1 VLVPVE
7 IDNFDFEAPVTA
19 AESHW
24 WDIDRNNKLSDDERD
39 EDGDGLSN
47 YDEAHGQAQPS
58 FWAGC
63 YDREKPYPVAYA
75 GTSLVDGDTDGDG
88 VLDGADDQ
96 DHDDLP
102 NLMELSRHAAAPEH
116 AVNGG
121 CANAQGLPSPTPE
134 RGFVNPFN
142 PCLPYKDSRTC
153 VRHPRFD
160 AMPAPFDSGTPIY
173 YVLN

>member
-1 VLVPVE
+1 MMEYLERVRH
-7 IDNFDFEAPVTA
+7 EAQM
-19 AESHW
+19 
-24 WDIDRNNKLSDDERD
+24 RRKLR
-39 EDGDGLSN
+39 GG
-47 YDEAHGQAQPS
+47 
-58 FWAGC
+58 
-63 YDREKPYPVAYA
+63 
-75 GTSLVDGDTDGDG
+75 
-88 VLDGADDQ
+88 
-96 DHDDLP
+96 
-102 NLMELSRHAAAPEH
+102 RHAAAPEH